1 MIRAVSEAL
10 VDVIHQNTPDL
21 GDWVVLHSL
30 NSADTGPATTKAA
43 LALLAVAPHPHL
55 VNRPL
60 VERAA
65 GLVRA
70 PLALRLH
77 YLVTVFGAHDEAQT
91 KIARIVQ
98 VFHTTPIIGRSMLQ
112 PPLSTAVDS
121 VTVRLLSPTAE
132 ERNQIWST
140 LGRPGR
146 LALFYEVDV
155 APVEVIEREGAGRVR
170 THRVGYEVLA

>member
-1 MIRAVSEAL
+1 
-10 VDVIHQNTPDL
+10 
-21 GDWVVLHSL
+21 
-30 NSADTGPATTKAA
+30 
-43 LALLAVAPHPHL
+43 
-55 VNRPL
+55 
-60 VERAA
+60 
-65 GLVRA
+65 
-70 PLALRLH
+70 
-77 YLVTVFGAHDEAQT
+77 
-91 KIARIVQ
+91 
-98 VFHTTPIIGRSMLQ
+98 MLQ